1 MKLTLFIAVVAAT
14 ALQSTFAS
22 AQETPTRWA
31 PIEKSMTTLL
41 NEGWHINSYSNST
54 ALPDVFF
61 TFLLS
66 KESKV
71 VICIVDNP
79 RPNSAISRCRA
90 LN

>member
-1 MKLTLFIAVVAAT
+1 MKHIPLIAVVVAT
-14 ALQSTFAS
+14 ALQSAFAL

-31 PIEKSMTTLL
+31 PIEKSMMALL
-41 NEGWHINSYSNST
+41 NEGWRITSYTNST

-79 RPNSAISRCRA
+79 RPNNAISRCRA